1 MPLFNQSIYRAKP
14 KAARIPTARTP
25 VLAMFRPALESAVAE
40 ADWLAV
46 DEASSPPEVG
56 LAVSEASE
64 PEAERVEVAVEEEL
78 SEELE
83 LKLEAASSTL
93 FLPQVVDWQAFW
105 PVASSGWAAVHW
117 ITYCSQTR
125 AGRVC
130 S

>member
-1 MPLFNQSIYRAKP
+1 M
-14 KAARIPTARTP
+14 
-25 VLAMFRPALESAVAE
+25 LAMPDAAPESAVAE

-46 DEASSPPEVG
+46 EEASSPPEVG
-56 LAVSEASE
+56 LAVEEASE

-83 LKLEAASSTL
+83 LELEAASSTL

-105 PVASSGWAAVHW
+105 PAASSGWAAVHW